1 MSDNIKKNPFDD
13 IDPLRNK
20 NKNEKMNQLNMIK
33 KEIFVDTFIELIKDK
48 DKKTLLKINELLI
61 ERLKELN

>member
-13 IDPLRNK
+13 IDPLR

-61 ERLKELN
+61 KRLNELN

>member
-1 MSDNIKKNPFDD
+1 MSDNITKNPFDD
-13 IDPLRNK
+13 IDPLR

-61 ERLKELN
+61 KRLNELN

>member
-1 MSDNIKKNPFDD
+1 MSDNIKRNPFDD

-48 DKKTLLKINELLI
+48 DIKTLLKINELLI
-61 ERLKELN
+61 ENL